1 MTMTGQ
7 EAIRFVDTH
16 GVVLEAA
23 HGPVPCLVEEIAGE
37 RIRGSWW
44 SHPKAHTIHLLTGN
58 VRNSHLVHVCR
69 LVGGKVSLVHRR
81 LWPAL
86 VRLADRLPKER
97 LAAIREVHTERGHH
111 VVEEIPFPDW
121 VPHEVLAEAQML
133 EEDAA
138 VSALGEWLRAH
149 YLGRKANG
157 S

>member
-1 MTMTGQ
+1 MTGE
-7 EAIRFVDTH
+7 EAIRFVETH

-37 RIRGSWW
+37 RIRGNWW
-44 SHPKAHTIHLLTGN
+44 SHPKAHTIHLVTGA
-58 VRNSHLVHVCR
+58 VRSSNLVHVCR
-69 LVGGKVSLVHRR
+69 LVGGKVTLVHRR

-111 VVEEIPFPDW
+111 VVEETPFPDW
-121 VPHEVLAEAQML
+121 VPPEVIKEAQVL

-138 VSALGEWLRAH
+138 ASALGEWLTMH
-149 YLGRKANG
+149 YFGGKTNG